1 MRTSPSSRRSSA
13 PSRCAR
19 TRRRSTSTPTPV
31 RSRRAA
37 SSTGS
42 MRRSRRKRRMAK
54 PPNNGS
60 RTGAYQMAEAEAWHR
75 VASLSDLKEGEVIDA
90 RAGDAQV
97 ALCRIDGRVHALDDM
112 CPHAFAQLSQGFVE
126 GGEIE

>member
-1 MRTSPSSRRSSA
+1 
-13 PSRCAR
+13 
-19 TRRRSTSTPTPV
+19 
-31 RSRRAA
+31 
-37 SSTGS
+37 
-42 MRRSRRKRRMAK
+42 
-54 PPNNGS
+54 
-60 RTGAYQMAEAEAWHR
+60 MAEAEAWHR

-126 GGEIE
+126 GGEIECPLHGARFEIATGRCTSPPADEDVRVYPVRVEGEDVFVSIPKE